1 MAPGSKWSV
10 RGVAL
15 VGLTLIPRMVAETA
29 VVLPVDYF
37 DKTVATLA
45 PEAIFHPVQPDDA
58 LPGSINR
65 EYRRWLSH
73 LTDKTSK
80 FERYF
85 DLLGVAPPKP
95 REIDLKLGG
104 WVEAVEEAE
113 EKYRDLE
120 KAFDEGVRF
129 ITEAE
134 AKAGEL
140 LRLKEF
146 YSKISFVNLDILGVT
161 QLSRVSVVVG
171 FLSPEYINDIAAFAE
186 ERGCVLAYDE
196 VGEDEALIMVACPYD
211 HKAELSKLLSDYE
224 FQPLRMPEGM
234 PGNLSEL
241 VGFLEERIDRILK
254 EAEEKRRELQG
265 MLGDAG
271 EYYHTLLAL
280 REAFR
285 LLANAKITGRHV
297 VLQGYVDKSDIGR
310 LEKALKKATGGG
322 FILDVIRLL
331 RRAEDKKPPSRIVL
345 PRILQPFHKIVRMY
359 GEPEPDEVV
368 PTVFLAITMPL
379 IFGLMFPDWG
389 HGLLVVLVAYWFYKK
404 ARSEESRLTWILVM
418 ILGAASMVTGF
429 LAGEF
434 FGPMTHFAEFWTKLG
449 FSHPPLATPLY
460 AIERN
465 NDVMLQQLV
474 RFALTVPL
482 IVAGIILILGTF
494 LGVVNSLIR
503 REYGELLASKLP
515 KFLLFTIATL
525 PFLVYMDAYKGG
537 GVIRDAT
544 LGGMHTTF
552 GKIVGII
559 GIASLIWIM
568 LGEPVIGLIEEGVAG
583 LKHGLFT
590 AFMETFEVV
599 LMLLGNIP
607 SFFRIM
613 GLSLAHASLMFGF
626 TILTEMLW
634 KGPILAIAAILTY
647 IAGNLLTAG
656 LEAIIAFA
664 HSLRLHFYEWFSKF
678 YSGKGVPFN
687 PVSIPSYVKI
697 SLAS

>member
-1 MAPGSKWSV
+1 
-10 RGVAL
+10 
-15 VGLTLIPRMVAETA
+15 MVAETA
-29 VVLPVDYF
+29 IVLPREEF
-37 DKTVATLA
+37 DKTVASLA
-45 PEAIFHPVQPDDA
+45 PKGLFHPIQPEEA
-58 LPGSINR
+58 LPGNVNR

-73 LTDKTSK
+73 LTDKSSK

-85 DLLGVAPPKP
+85 DVLKTAPPHP
-95 REIDLKLGG
+95 GSIELKAGG
-104 WVEAVEEAE
+104 WVEAVQNIE
-113 EKYRDLE
+113 EKFSELE
-120 KAFDEGVRF
+120 KIYDEGVRY

-134 AKAGEL
+134 SKAAEL

-146 YSKISFVNLDILGVT
+146 YSKISYIDLEIPKVT
-161 QLSRVSVVVG
+161 QLSRVSNVVG
-171 FLSPEYINDIAAFAE
+171 FIAKEYIVDIEAFVEENDCII
-186 ERGCVLAYDE
+186 AYDE
-196 VGEDEALIMVACPYD
+196 ADEEDYIVLIACPYD
-211 HKAELSKLLSDYE
+211 IKGNLSKLLSDYE

-234 PGNLSEL
+234 PGNPKEL
-241 VGFLEERIDRILK
+241 VVYIEKRIETILEN
-254 EAEEKRRELQG
+254 AEEKRKEL
-265 MLGDAG
+265 LELVGDAG

-285 LLANAKITGRHV
+285 LLANAKITERV
-297 VLQGYVDKSDIGR
+297 VVIQGYVDKSDIGK
-310 LEKALKKATGGG
+310 LEKALKEAIGDS
-322 FILDVIRLL
+322 FILEVIRLL
-331 RRAEDKKPPSRIVL
+331 RKAEERKPPSRIVL

-359 GEPEPDEVV
+359 GEPDPDEVV

-389 HGLLVVLVAYWFYKK
+389 HGLLVVLVAYLFYRK
-404 ARSEESRLTWILVM
+404 ARSEDSRLTWTLVM
-418 ILGAASMVTGF
+418 ILGGASIVTGF

-434 FGPMTHFAEFWTKLG
+434 FGPMTHFADLWTKLG
-449 FSHPPLATPLY
+449 FQHPPLATPLY

-465 NDVMLQQLV
+465 NDVMLNQLV

-482 IVAGIILILGTF
+482 IVAGIVLILGTF
-494 LGVVNSLIR
+494 LGVVNSIIR
-503 REYGELLASKLP
+503 REYGELLTTKLP
-515 KFLLFTIATL
+515 IFLLFTIATL
-525 PFLVYMDAYKGG
+525 PFLVYLDAYKGG

-544 LGGMHTTF
+544 LGGMHTQF

-559 GIASLIWIM
+559 GISSLIWLMI
-568 LGEPVIGLIEEGVAG
+568 GEPILGFAEEGVAG
-583 LKHGLFT
+583 LKHGLFA

-613 GLSLAHASLMFGF
+613 GLSLAHASLMYGF

-678 YSGKGVPFN
+678 YSGRGVPFN
-687 PVSIPSYVKI
+687 PVSIPSYIKI
-697 SLAS
+697 AIAG